1 MNPTSA
7 QQAALRI
14 LLEDVEPLLKQA
26 DEVTT
31 TLKAVREKLN
41 ADLDT
46 LRSLVQ
52 RAVDGQ
58 PALLEAGRK
67 LNGCAAR
74 IEASI
79 AGAGAMAAAKPAK
92 SRHWPALLA
101 TSVGSALLSAAL
113 VTALLCFVG
122 RDLLEQ
128 ARIGRALQSAWASLD
143 AGTRTK
149 VYELMSK

>member
-7 QQAALRI
+7 QHAALRI

-31 TLKAVREKLN
+31 ALKAVRDELN
-41 ADLDT
+41 ADLET
-46 LRSLVQ
+46 LGALVQ
-52 RAVDGQ
+52 RTADAQ

-67 LNGCAAR
+67 LNGSAAR
-74 IEASI
+74 IEASMGGN
-79 AGAGAMAAAKPAK
+79 GALSPAKPGKPSA
-92 SRHWPALLA
+92 WPALLV

-113 VTALLCFVG
+113 VTAVLCFVG

-128 ARIGRALQSAWASLD
+128 ARIGRALQLAWSSLD
-143 AGTRTK
+143 VGTRTK
-149 VYELMSK
+149 VHEVIGR